1 MKWAFYERL
10 QAAIAAGGS
19 TAVVTRLSDGAQAL
33 FDGTRWDGA
42 LALDDDQ
49 RAGVQRMLIG
59 DRSALGQPT
68 RTGER
73 IGAALSAPLKWLL
86 PDSVRPIEARTVA
99 LGLMRA
105 VHTCDRPGVFTLP
118 SHELLVVGA
127 ES

>member
-1 MKWAFYERL
+1 VKTL
-10 QAAIAAGGS
+10 G
-19 TAVVTRLSDGAQAL
+19 
-33 FDGTRWDGA
+33 FDCVL
-42 LALDDDQ
+42 LARPSL
-49 RAGVQRMLIG
+49 LIG

-105 VHTCDRPGVFTLP
+105 VHACDRPGVFTVP
-118 SHELLVVGA
+118 SHELQVLGRY
-127 ES
+127 S